1 MYNGYDDILLIS
13 TYIANALLPLEN
25 ETRDITSNRVYD
37 STVFSSRDISR
48 YRIHTY
54 LGLLRV
60 ECFGSLHSLLYGCM
74 VGILKIAKENRLLRS

>member
-60 ECFGSLHSLLYGCM
+60 
-74 VGILKIAKENRLLRS
+74 K